1 MFNFNLQ
8 NKAFEELNAEQFR
21 VVYLLNSTLSMVNKT
36 NNTPNNNTIEMYNG
50 YMMDKLG
57 LSERQVQRLIK
68 SIEEAGF
75 INVKRAKAKKQPNKI
90 TINDAI
96 NGDKNVTLNNA
107 IDCAVSEKNTNNAI
121 NGDKNGDKNVTLN
134 KDEIKNNNITIPV
147 EQGPVVIK
155 TKKEN
160 KKPVEQIPVV
170 IKEKKE
176 NEMNERSE
184 CNGMNATNGMSVVNG
199 MNENEVKRNDAIS
212 STTGNNNA
220 VGKAYTQKVRPS
232 SSETSN
238 KATCDVQTPKMEQ
251 LPTEEEKVQQ
261 DAKEMPQTE
270 REAKIAS
277 IMSNIELNKDVM
289 LKAKSQMQFDAHFED
304 FKRNMANLK
313 QLVTKDAY
321 DDYRSTQVKWW
332 KATVKYLI
340 WYKDPNKK
348 PSKPTKPTVEQMGN
362 YQYHLDS
369 MRIAQKIEDMENALN
384 RMNNWFEKMEAIYTK
399 TVMEQYWNKFKDDC
413 ASVKRSNPI
422 FEEWQK
428 KINQTIQ

>member
-1 MFNFNLQ
+1 
-8 NKAFEELNAEQFR
+8 
-21 VVYLLNSTLSMVNKT
+21 MVNKT

-107 IDCAVSEKNTNNAI
+107 IDCAVSNENTNNAINDAI

-134 KDEIKNNNITIPV
+134 KDEIKNNNINPV

-155 TKKEN
+155 TIKEN
-160 KKPVEQIPVV
+160 KKPVEQTTVV

-212 STTGNNNA
+212 STFEDN
-220 VGKAYTQKVRPS
+220 YTPDVNLFKPQFDEDDFNKVFGLDSNTVAEKPQEDTTPNDVFKS
-232 SSETSN
+232 SSVTSN
-238 KATCDVQTPKMEQ
+238 GEGSIFKENCTRNLTPPNSAQPPLSLNHSGCVEKRSVEQ

-261 DAKEMPQTE
+261 SANKCPQIEFDNKRMQELFSLSEKETNFE
-270 REAKIAS
+270 RFKEYIR
-277 IMSNIELNKDVM
+277 
-289 LKAKSQMQFDAHFED
+289 QMDEYMQYLRANDPYLFKQYKKEIYCWYQRNSWDMDMNFICVGGD
-304 FKRNMANLK
+304 FR
-313 QLVTKDAY
+313 
-321 DDYRSTQVKWW
+321 R
-332 KATVKYLI
+332 KY
-340 WYKDPNKK
+340 
-348 PSKPTKPTVEQMGN
+348 
-362 YQYHLDS
+362 
-369 MRIAQKIEDMENALN
+369 A
-384 RMNNWFEKMEAIYTK
+384 
-399 TVMEQYWNKFKDDC
+399 
-413 ASVKRSNPI
+413 
-422 FEEWQK
+422 
-428 KINQTIQ
+428 